1 MNMTTSKN
9 THLSKFNF
17 EVALLVSLI
26 FVSLTTLQ
34 RCDAAQKMS
43 QQATSLNVTA
53 VTGVAVELKCK
64 VRLQDC
70 GNFFSIDWYRDA
82 TVNVVQDNNVNVGH
96 DTDEDDDDGVES
108 RRQLSSNAR
117 GKRDAEHGGR
127 RVRQTSSDSPET
139 YDPVPTIESERVYVY
154 RHHSGLAKS
163 EGSWEGRAE
172 HQYDAKRHIMTIRY
186 IKEIVFI

>member
-1 MNMTTSKN
+1 
-9 THLSKFNF
+9 
-17 EVALLVSLI
+17 
-26 FVSLTTLQ
+26 
-34 RCDAAQKMS
+34 MS

-70 GNFFSIDWYRDA
+70 GNFFSIDWYRDV

-117 GKRDAEHGGR
+117 GKRDAEQGGR